1 MRGDNADN
9 DLDIEVGP
17 LLMAFNM
24 DRDASETDCS
34 NSDMKRIVEQLHL
47 QTISRTSERS
57 LAMLFCVCS

>member
-34 NSDMKRIVEQLHL
+34 NSDMKRIVETTAPADNQ
-47 QTISRTSERS
+47 
-57 LAMLFCVCS
+57 